1 MRTLVVIPTYQE
13 AANITALLAA
23 IHGAAPDA
31 DVLVVDDNSP
41 DGTAALAE
49 AAAAEAGSVKVLRR
63 PGKVVSRNAIEDGL
77 YGFNDDVGS
86 NALEVLVSRLRK
98 KLISVG
104 ADIQLHTVRG
114 VGYMAM
120 DRG

>member
-1 MRTLVVIPTYQE
+1 
-13 AANITALLAA
+13 
-23 IHGAAPDA
+23 
-31 DVLVVDDNSP
+31 
-41 DGTAALAE
+41 
-49 AAAAEAGSVKVLRR
+49 
-63 PGKVVSRNAIEDGL
+63 VVSRNAIEDGL